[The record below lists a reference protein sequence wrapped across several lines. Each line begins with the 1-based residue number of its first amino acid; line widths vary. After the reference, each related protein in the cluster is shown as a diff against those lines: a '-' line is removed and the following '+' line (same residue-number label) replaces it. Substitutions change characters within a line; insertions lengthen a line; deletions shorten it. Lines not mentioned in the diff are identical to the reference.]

1 MIEGKLSL
9 VLPAHN
15 EEDNIAAVVHDAEAV
30 LPTIFSDYEVVV
42 VNDGS
47 KDRTGEIAD
56 QLAAANP
63 HVRVIHHEVN
73 RGYGDTITT
82 GMNAAKGDYIMFTDS
97 DRQFDLR
104 DLNRLAPYVP
114 HYDIVAGY
122 RIKRN
127 DPAVRLLYARL
138 FNIAVQLLFNVHVR
152 DIDCAFKVFHADV
165 LKGINLQA
173 RYGLINAEILAKANV
188 RGRSIVEV
196 GVNHLPRTAGE
207 QSGGSWKVVSRSMK
221 ETLKLWLRM
230 RDYVPPDGVIVPQQ
244 PNQTL
249 RLFVGAGVAVVAL
262 FGLLLLRARGDKEL
276 G

>member
-56 QLAAANP
+56 QLAAANL
-63 HVRVIHHEVN
+63 HVRVIHHEIN

-122 RIKRN
+122 RIKRS
-127 DPAVRLLYARL
+127 DPAVRLIYARL
-138 FNIAVQLLFNVHVR
+138 FNVAVQLLFNVHVR

-188 RGRSIVEV
+188 RGRTIVEV

-249 RLFVGAGVAVVAL
+249 RLFVGAGATVVAL
-262 FGLLLLRARGDKEL
+262 FSLLLLKANSDKD
-276 G
+276 

>member
-15 EEDNIAAVVHDAEAV
+15 EEENIAAVVHDAEAV

-82 GMNAAKGDYIMFTDS
+82 GMNAANGDYIMFTDS

-127 DPAVRLLYARL
+127 DPAMRLLYARL

-165 LKGINLQA
+165 LKGMNLQA

-188 RGRSIVEV
+188 RGRTIVEV

-230 RDYVPPDGVIVPQQ
+230 RDYVPPDGVIVPQP
-244 PNQTL
+244 PNPTL
-249 RLFVGAGVAVVAL
+249 RLVLGAGAAVVAL
-262 FGLLLLRARGDKEL
+262 FSVLLLRTRNDKD
-276 G
+276 

>member
-56 QLAAANP
+56 QLAATNP

-127 DPAVRLLYARL
+127 DPAVRLIYARL
-138 FNIAVQLLFNVHVR
+138 FNLAVQLLFNVHVR

-188 RGRSIVEV
+188 RGRTIVEV

-207 QSGGSWKVVSRSMK
+207 QSGGSWKVVSRSMQ

-249 RLFVGAGVAVVAL
+249 RLLVGAGAAMVAL
-262 FGLLLLRARGDKEL
+262 IGLLALKAKPDKD
-276 G
+276 

>member
-1 MIEGKLSL
+1 MIQGKLSL

-15 EEDNIAAVVHDAEAV
+15 EEENIAAVVHDAEAV

-47 KDRTGEIAD
+47 QDRTGEIAD

-82 GMNAAKGDYIMFTDS
+82 GMNAATGDYIMFTDS

-122 RIKRN
+122 RVKRN
-127 DPAVRLLYARL
+127 DPPFRILFARV
-138 FNIAVQLLFNVHVR
+138 FNLAVQLLFNVHVR

-165 LKGINLQA
+165 LKGMNMQA
-173 RYGLINAEILAKANV
+173 RYGLINAEILAKAQV
-188 RGRSIVEV
+188 RGRTITEV
-196 GVNHLPRTAGE
+196 GVNHYPREAGE
-207 QSGGSWKVVSRSMK
+207 QSGGSWKVVSRSMR
-221 ETLKLWLRM
+221 ETVKLWLRM
-230 RDYVPPDGVIVPQQ
+230 RDYVPPDGVIVPQP
-244 PNQTL
+244 PNPTL
-249 RLFVGAGVAVVAL
+249 RLVVGAGVAFVAL
-262 FGLLLLRARGDKEL
+262 VGLVVVKAKGGDKD
-276 G
+276 

>member
-15 EEDNIAAVVHDAEAV
+15 EEENIAAVVHDAEAV

-127 DPAVRLLYARL
+127 DPAMRLLYARL
-138 FNIAVQLLFNVHVR
+138 FNVAVQLLFNVHVR

-165 LKGINLQA
+165 LKGMNLQA

-188 RGRSIVEV
+188 RGRTIVEV

-230 RDYVPPDGVIVPQQ
+230 RDYVPPDGVIVPQP
-244 PNQTL
+244 PNPTL
-249 RLFVGAGVAVVAL
+249 RLVLGAGAAVVAL
-262 FGLLLLRARGDKEL
+262 FSVLLLRTRNDKD
-276 G
+276 

>member
-15 EEDNIAAVVHDAEAV
+15 EEENIAAVVHDAEAV

-82 GMNAAKGDYIMFTDS
+82 GMNAANGDYIMFTDS

-104 DLNRLAPYVP
+104 DLNRIAPYVP

-127 DPAVRLLYARL
+127 DPAMRLLYARL

-165 LKGINLQA
+165 LKGMNLQA

-188 RGRSIVEV
+188 RGRTIVEV

-230 RDYVPPDGVIVPQQ
+230 RDYVPPDGVIVPQP
-244 PNQTL
+244 PNPTL
-249 RLFVGAGVAVVAL
+249 RLVLGAGAAVVAL
-262 FGLLLLRARGDKEL
+262 FSVLLLRARGEK
-276 G
+276 